1 MTKKTSAARVFRE
14 GTLLKEFEDVTDI
27 RVAEGIL
34 RVMTPTMTAGYPLH
48 AFTSFVTF
56 EKETAE

>member
-34 RVMTPTMTAGYPLH
+34 RVMTPTMTAYGLR
-48 AFTSFVTF
+48 
-56 EKETAE
+56 